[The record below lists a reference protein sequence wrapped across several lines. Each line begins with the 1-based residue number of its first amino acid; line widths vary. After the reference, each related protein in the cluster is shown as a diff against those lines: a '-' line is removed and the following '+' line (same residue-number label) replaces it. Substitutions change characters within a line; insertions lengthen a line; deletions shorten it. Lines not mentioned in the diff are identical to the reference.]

1 VTASQTCITEVPCST
16 FATTS
21 VCRIEVFLGFP
32 HSNYTRAFYVTRY
45 WNVRARTYVLKLLC
59 FPRILAI
66 MINFSELR
74 RLVAVL
80 SLQKPGFDLWPPC
93 VICGEPS
100 GAETGFS
107 LRISAFLL

>member
-1 VTASQTCITEVPCST
+1 MTAPQTCITEMPCST
-16 FATTS
+16 LATTP
-21 VCRIEVFLGFP
+21 VYCIEMFLGFP
-32 HSNYTRAFYVTRY
+32 HSNYTRAFYVIRY

-59 FPRILAI
+59 FPRILAM

-80 SLQKPGFDLWPPC
+80 SLQKPGFDPWPPC

-107 LRISAFLL
+107 PRISAFLL